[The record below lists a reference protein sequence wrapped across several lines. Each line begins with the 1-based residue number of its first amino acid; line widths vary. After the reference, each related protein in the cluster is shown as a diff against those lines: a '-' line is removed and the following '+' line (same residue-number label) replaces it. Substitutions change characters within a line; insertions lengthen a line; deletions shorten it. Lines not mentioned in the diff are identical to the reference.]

1 MSSHRRS
8 FRLSGIRLMCQA
20 SLAFSGMVL
29 AVKIATATLPAFEV
43 VFFRS
48 LFGSLLIGALM
59 IRKKISFFGKP
70 ERRKLLLF
78 RGLAG
83 FAAVMLHFYT
93 ISQLPL
99 GTAVML
105 NYTAIIFVAV
115 LSILF
120 LGEKP
125 GIFLISMI
133 LISFAGV
140 YLLVDPR
147 LILLPHT
154 GGAVF
159 LGILSA
165 IFAAAAVLTIRLVGF
180 RESPLTVIFSFT
192 GMTTVGSLFFLPFGF
207 VWPNLGEW
215 LAISVIGM
223 GSFYGQLWMTIAYRR
238 APASLVAPFSYL
250 TPVLSL
256 LYGLVFWKDTL
267 GIRNLVGVFLII
279 LGGTLISLFEARQG
293 KKLPVQTV

>member
-1 MSSHRRS
+1 
-8 FRLSGIRLMCQA
+8 MCQA
-20 SLAFSGMVL
+20 SLAFSVMVL
-29 AVKIATATLPAFEV
+29 AVKMATATLPAFEV

-48 LFGSLLIGALM
+48 LFGSLMIGALM
-59 IRKKISFFGKP
+59 IRKKVSFLGKP

-78 RGLAG
+78 RGITG
-83 FAAVMLHFYT
+83 FLAVMLHFYT
-93 ISQLPL
+93 IAQLPV

-105 NYTAIIFVAV
+105 NYTAIIFLAV

-125 GIFLISMI
+125 GVFLISMI
-133 LISFAGV
+133 LTSFVGV

-147 LILLPHT
+147 FFLVPHT
-154 GGAVF
+154 GWAVF
-159 LGILSA
+159 WGILSA

-192 GMTTVGSLFFLPFGF
+192 GISVLGSACFLPFGF
-207 VWPNLGEW
+207 AWPNLGEW
-215 LAISVIGM
+215 LALLVIGV

-250 TPVLSL
+250 TPVLSF

-267 GIRNLVGVFLII
+267 GTGNLVGVFLII
-279 LGGTLISLFEARQG
+279 LGGTLISLFEARRG
-293 KKLPVQTV
+293 KKLPAQTV